1 MPSGSAAA
9 GVVFLCDNLEKQ
21 SNGAMTAFGGTGN
34 VRVGTITGSVFCRII
49 VQDDQVI
56 TSLAEIGIQSVIDLG
71 VVQAV
76 DLFGLLPDG
85 SPVVPFVAPMRV
97 CLRGTG
103 DAIYLTAATSA
114 RTPVYLPVLSD
125 SPANYACANIP
136 ESGTVV
142 LVRTRTGAAPAPA
155 NPSGAALTG
164 CAVTTTNPLNLRSAP
179 DTNSSVLAI
188 IPYSTRLT
196 AHERLAGWY
205 RVSYGGQLGYVSA
218 EFVTPSGS
226 CG

>member
-1 MPSGSAAA
+1 
-9 GVVFLCDNLEKQ
+9 
-21 SNGAMTAFGGTGN
+21 MTAFGGTGN
-34 VRVGTITGSVFCRII
+34 VRVGNITGNVFCRII

-56 TSLAEIGIQSVIDLG
+56 TNYAEIGIQSVIDLG

-103 DAIYLTAATSA
+103 DAIFLTAATAA
-114 RTPVYLPVLSD
+114 RTSVYLPVLTD
-125 SPANYACANIP
+125 SPPNYACANVP
-136 ESGTVV
+136 VSGTVV
-142 LVRTRTGAAPAPA
+142 LVRTRTGAAPAA
-155 NPSGAALTG
+155 ASPSGASLEG
-164 CAVTTTNPLNLRSAP
+164 CAVITTNPLNLRTTP
-179 DTNSSVLAI
+179 DTNAAVLAI

-196 AHERLAGWY
+196 AHERLPGWY
-205 RVSYGGQLGYVSA
+205 RVSYAGQVGYVSS